1 MSRTTHRQLLKSDI
15 PALVALVNS
24 AYRGDSSKKG
34 WTTEAD
40 LLGGQRI
47 DPEKAEEILRNP
59 DQVVWVWP
67 EGDSSLMAC
76 VLLERKSDRA
86 YLGMLTVS
94 PTLQNSGM
102 ARQILQVAETWVQNN
117 WLLSTIEM
125 TVIGSRQELISWYQR
140 RGYQLTGESRPFPM
154 HDERFGL
161 PKVSQLEFIVLEKN
175 CEKIRLKRQ

>member
-1 MSRTTHRQLLKSDI
+1 MSRTTHRPLSKSDV

-47 DPEKAEEILRNP
+47 DDGKVEEILRNP
-59 DQVVWVWP
+59 DQLVWVWP
-67 EGDSSLMAC
+67 ELENSLLAC
-76 VLLERKSDRA
+76 VLLERKNDRA

-102 ARQILQVAETWVQNN
+102 GRQILQVAEDWVKNN
-117 WLLSTIEM
+117 WQLSTIEM

-140 RGYQLTGESRPFPM
+140 RGYRLTGEIRPFPM

-161 PKVSQLEFIVLEKN
+161 PKVQQLEFVVLEKN
-175 CEKIRLKRQ
+175 L